1 MEGKQ
6 LHTMKGLVRIRLVRK
21 GRTRQ
26 PVYNI
31 AVGKKRGKLQ
41 GLPIEVIGTYNPV
54 PTPISPLMK
63 EQGVIPV
70 KDVKLDFDRAK
81 YWISVGA
88 QPSDTVA
95 RLLKKAGLL
104 HEQWP
109 SPTKAAKVVPRPE
122 INTKDAK
129 FA

>member
-1 MEGKQ
+1 
-6 LHTMKGLVRIRLVRK
+6 MKGLVRIRLVRK

-54 PTPISPLMK
+54 PTPITPEMSSR
-63 EQGVIPV
+63 GVIPV
-70 KDVKLDFDRAK
+70 KDIKLDFDRAK

-95 RLLKKAGLL
+95 FLLKKAGIL
-104 HEQWP
+104 HDQWP
-109 SPTKAAKVVPRPE
+109 SPSKAAKIVKREE
-122 INTKDAK
+122 ISTNGKE
-129 FA
+129 FAQ

>member
-1 MEGKQ
+1 
-6 LHTMKGLVRIRLVRK
+6 MKGLVRIRLVRK

-31 AVGKKRGKLQ
+31 TVGKKRASLQ
-41 GLPIEVIGTYNPV
+41 SVPIEVIGTYNPV
-54 PTPISPLMK
+54 PTKISPLMK
-63 EQGVIPV
+63 QQGVIPV

-88 QPSDTVA
+88 QPSDTIA
-95 RLLKKAGLL
+95 NLFKKAGLL
-104 HEQWP
+104 HDQWP
-109 SPTKAAKVVPRPE
+109 SPIKAAKIPPKVEVSTQGKE
-122 INTKDAK
+122 

>member
-1 MEGKQ
+1 
-6 LHTMKGLVRIRLVRK
+6 MKGLVRIRLVRK

-31 AVGKKRGKLQ
+31 TVGKKRASLRNI
-41 GLPIEVIGTYNPV
+41 PIEVIGTYNPV

-63 EQGVIPV
+63 AQGVIPV

-95 RLLKKAGLL
+95 NLFKKAGLL
-104 HEQWP
+104 HDQWP
-109 SPTKAAKVVPRPE
+109 SPTKAAKVPPKVEVP
-122 INTKDAK
+122 TQGKQ

>member
-1 MEGKQ
+1 
-6 LHTMKGLVRIRLVRK
+6 MKGLTRIRLVRK

-31 AVGKKRGKLQ
+31 AVGHKRGKLT

-54 PTPISPLMK
+54 PTPITPAMK
-63 EQGVIPV
+63 AAGVIPV
-70 KDVKLDFDRAK
+70 KEVKLDFDRAK

-88 QPSDTVA
+88 QPSDSIA
-95 RLLKKAGLL
+95 NLFKKAGIL

-109 SPTKAAKVVPRPE
+109 SPAKAAKVAPRAVVPLDGK
-122 INTKDAK
+122 T
-129 FA
+129 FAN

>member
-1 MEGKQ
+1 
-6 LHTMKGLVRIRLVRK
+6 MKGLVRIRLVRK

-31 AVGKKRGKLQ
+31 AVANKRGKLQ

-63 EQGVIPV
+63 EQGFIPV

-88 QPSDTVA
+88 QPSDMVA
-95 RLLKKAGLL
+95 NLFKKAGIL

-109 SPTKAAKVVPRPE
+109 NPTKAAKVTPREE
-122 INTKDAK
+122 ISTQGKL

>member
-1 MEGKQ
+1 
-6 LHTMKGLVRIRLVRK
+6 MKGLVRIRLVRK

-31 AVGKKRGKLQ
+31 TVGKKRASLKSV
-41 GLPIEVIGTYNPV
+41 PIEVIGTYNPV

-63 EQGVIPV
+63 EKGVIAV

-95 RLLKKAGLL
+95 NLLKKAGIL
-104 HEQWP
+104 HDQWP
-109 SPTKAAKVVPRPE
+109 SPTKAAKVIPKPE
-122 INTKDAK
+122 IPTQGKT
-129 FA
+129 FV

>member
-1 MEGKQ
+1 
-6 LHTMKGLVRIRLVRK
+6 MKGLVRIRLVRK

-41 GLPIEVIGTYNPV
+41 GLPVEVIGTFNPV
-54 PTPISPLMK
+54 PTPITP
-63 EQGVIPV
+63 EQKQRGVIPV
-70 KDVKLDFDRAK
+70 KDVQLDFDRAK

-88 QPSDTVA
+88 QPSDTVSK
-95 RLLKKAGLL
+95 LLKKAGIL

-109 SPTKAAKVVPRPE
+109 SPAKAAKVVPRPE
-122 INTKDAK
+122 VPTEGKE

>member
-1 MEGKQ
+1 
-6 LHTMKGLVRIRLVRK
+6 MKGLVRIRLVRK

-31 AVGKKRGKLQ
+31 AVGKKRGKLG
-41 GLPIEVIGTYNPV
+41 GLPIEVIGTYNPI

-63 EQGVIPV
+63 SQGIIPV

-88 QPSDTVA
+88 QPSDSIA
-95 RLLKKAGLL
+95 SLFKKAGLL

-109 SPTKAAKVVPRPE
+109 HPAKAAKIPE
-122 INTKDAK
+122 RKEIPTEDKK

>member
-1 MEGKQ
+1 
-6 LHTMKGLVRIRLVRK
+6 MKGLTRIRLVRM

-31 AVGKKRGKLQ
+31 AVGHKRGKLT

-54 PTPISPLMK
+54 PTPITPKMK
-63 EQGVIPV
+63 AEGVIPI

-88 QPSDTVA
+88 QPSDSLA
-95 RLLKKAGLL
+95 KLFKKAGIL

-109 SPTKAAKVVPRPE
+109 SPTKAAKVTPRAE
-122 INTKDAK
+122 VSLAGKT
-129 FA
+129 FAQ